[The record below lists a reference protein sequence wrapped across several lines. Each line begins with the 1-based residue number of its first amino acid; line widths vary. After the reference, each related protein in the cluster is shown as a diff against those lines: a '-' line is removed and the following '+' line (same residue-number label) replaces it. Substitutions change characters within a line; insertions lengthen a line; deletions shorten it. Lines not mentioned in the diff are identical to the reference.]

1 MRSIVTVVGLDQ
13 VGIIAG
19 VCNLL
24 AKHNINVLD
33 INQSILGEF
42 FNMIMVVDIEN
53 SDIEFEKI
61 AKVLNELADELN
73 VKIQI
78 QHESIF
84 QSMHRI

>member
-24 AKHNINVLD
+24 AEHNINVLD

-53 SDIEFEKI
+53 SDIEFDDIAQNLNKLAEK
-61 AKVLNELADELN
+61 LN

-78 QHESIF
+78 QHETIF